1 MKIIDSFLFFNEFDM
16 LDLRLNILDEYVDE
30 FVLVESEVG
39 FTGKPKR
46 LFFNENKHKFE
57 K

>member
-46 LFFNENKHKFE
+46 LFFN
-57 K
+57 